1 MSALRFSLLD
11 TYRGFAYDHTL
22 RQGKSYPR
30 FLKWAR
36 MSMVDGLPYK
46 EEVGGSSPVGS
57 ATYEAVAFHSL
68 KSNRF
73 CF

>member
-1 MSALRFSLLD
+1 MFAHHISLLD
-11 TYRGFAYDHTL
+11 TYPGFPYDHTL

-46 EEVGGSSPVGS
+46 EEVGGSSPS
-57 ATYEAVAFHSL
+57 APTMIEFEISDL
-68 KSNRF
+68 KF
-73 CF
+73 EI